1 MLNRRSDIFSLPIIL
16 FFLCVASQ
24 AIADKFPIANSA
36 SPETSYDIAFDGTN
50 FLVAIEAETIGA
62 QLVSPSGELVGSFI
76 STGRSGRSSG
86 RRLDGTGPGF
96 PHVAFDGT
104 NYLLV
109 WTEGTSESVREHVLV
124 GQFVSPSGSTVGEP
138 FEINS
143 AALEA
148 SVRGIAY
155 GDGQYMVAYSQRPF
169 GDAQTSSYYSR
180 TVSSDGD
187 VGPEFS
193 YTCPD
198 PDDECRRGDDSIR
211 AIAFAQ
217 STFLL
222 VWVDRTPPNFPVL
235 GKSLSSSGR
244 LGAEFTINA
253 SPAPSNE
260 NSTVGTDGTNF
271 LVVWADNVGEP
282 GAPDWELFG
291 QLISPFGDPIGDV
304 ISVVENPGNQ
314 LEPYVTFDGV
324 NYLVTWTDTTG
335 LDTTNNDGAC
345 LCWDIR
351 GQYISTSGQRVGSEI
366 VITDDPGNQVFSP
379 TASGDG
385 KTLVAW
391 GDLEA
396 EFENSTSDNVYGD
409 LLTAA
414 EPVDTDGDGIA
425 DHADRD
431 DDNDGVPD
439 AGLDSS
445 HAYLVDHPGDEL
457 HVVDLQTNQ
466 VVDTIALDPAPTAVV
481 ASPDGQRVYIRHDP
495 GTVSVI
501 DTTDNSVV
509 ASIEVGA
516 ASAGDVAIAPINQ
529 RWTPIRSIGGSR
541 LYVTNN
547 VDSTLSVID
556 TELNAVIQ
564 TIAAGQLGSAHSVAV
579 SPAGTELYVTDFD
592 QPGSTFVV
600 DANPVNVNE
609 TPIVTGAGSNKV
621 AFSPDASR
629 AWVSNSN
636 SNSVVVIDTGTRMIE
651 ATVAVGTNPSGL
663 SVTPDGSTVYVANVD
678 SQTVSAINTADLS
691 VTTIE
696 INASTGPSSIAITAD
711 GAFAYV
717 GGVPDSVPII
727 DTTTNTITDTI
738 SVTWEGQLTMLNVQ
752 VTDNCPLVAN
762 ADQVDTD
769 GDGDGD
775 ACEEGADS
783 DGDGVPNTQ
792 DAFPND
798 ATETVDSDM
807 DGVGDNADTDDDNDG
822 MTDVFEDANG
832 LDRLDAADADG
843 DADGDRISNLVEF
856 QQGTDINDAADA
868 GDACLLGDSRDETTS
883 DLPIESRL
891 YIANPG
897 SNRNQQTFLRI
908 VNNNDTATNVEVYG
922 VDDAG
927 VHSRQ
932 GALSFTLAANEAK
945 QMTAQDIEDGN
956 TDKGLDRN
964 LCDGQGKWQLRVRSD
979 NPIVVMGL
987 IRTPDGF
994 LTSLNDVVPTEG
1006 SDNVVYFANPGSNI
1020 NQQTF
1025 LRILNRSE
1033 DTGTVTMT
1041 GVDDAGVTSGGEIT
1055 FTLGPNE
1062 SKQMTAQDIENGN
1075 TGKGLIG
1082 NFDDGT
1088 GKWRITVTSTLDLKV
1103 MSLIRSSDGF
1113 LTNLSGM
1120 VDDSGTDHVIY
1131 FANQAG
1137 HATQQTFLRIINV
1150 SDDTDMVTISGIDD
1164 DGNIA
1169 PGGDVMFELT
1179 GGQSKQMT
1187 GEDLEGGNTGKGLM
1201 GMLGDGEG
1209 RWHLTVSSTLDLRVM
1224 SLVLTSDGFL
1234 TNLSRTTP
1242 RDGGVNDVWIFNPA
1256 SNTNQRSSLRLV
1268 NDSDSQ
1274 GSVTITGIDDGG
1286 NAGDSAVT
1294 FNIMANSAMTI
1305 TSVDLES
1312 GNADLGLVGALGD
1325 GQGKWRLAIESDVDL
1340 QVQSLLETPSGFLTN
1355 LSRPA
1360 ED

>member
-1 MLNRRSDIFSLPIIL
+1 MLNRRLDTFSLPIIL

-24 AIADKFPIANSA
+24 AIADRFPIANSA

-124 GQFVSPSGSTVGEP
+124 GQFLSPSGSTVGEP

-169 GDAQTSSYYSR
+169 RDAQASSYYSR
-180 TVSSDGD
+180 TVSGDGD
-187 VGPEFS
+187 VGPEVS

-222 VWVDRTPPNFPVL
+222 VWVDRIPPNFPVL

-244 LGAEFTINA
+244 LSAEFTINA

-260 NSTVGTDGTNF
+260 NSTVGTDGANF

-291 QLISPFGDPIGDV
+291 QLVSPFGDLIGDV
-304 ISVVENPGNQ
+304 ISVAENPGNQ
-314 LEPYVTFDGV
+314 LQPYVTFDGV

-335 LDTTNNDGAC
+335 LDTTSNDGAC

-409 LLTAA
+409 FLTAA
-414 EPVDTDGDGIA
+414 EPVDTDGDGMA
-425 DHADRD
+425 DHTDTD

-439 AGLDSS
+439 VGLVSS

-457 HVVDLQTNQ
+457 HVVDIQTNQ

-547 VDSTLSVID
+547 VDSTLSIID

-564 TIAAGQLGSAHSVAV
+564 TIAAGQLGTAHSVAV

-609 TPIVTGAGSNKV
+609 TPIETGAGSDKV

-663 SVTPDGSTVYVANVD
+663 SVTPDGSTVYVANVN
-678 SQTVSAINTADLS
+678 SHTVSAINTADLS

-738 SVTWEGQLTMLNVQ
+738 SVTWEGQLTMLNAPA
-752 VTDNCPLVAN
+752 TDNCPLVAN
-762 ADQVDTD
+762 ADQVDMD
-769 GDGDGD
+769 GDGDGN
-775 ACEEGADS
+775 ACDDDADS
-783 DGDGVPNTQ
+783 DGDGVPDPQ

-798 ATETVDSDM
+798 ATETADSDM
-807 DGVGDNADTDDDNDG
+807 DGIGDNADTDDDNDG

-856 QQGTDINDAADA
+856 QEGTDINDAADA

-908 VNNNDTATNVEVYG
+908 VNNNDTATNVEIYG

-927 VHSRQ
+927 VRSRQ

-979 NPIVVMGL
+979 NPIVVMSL

-994 LTSLNDVVPTEG
+994 LTSLNDVVPKEG
-1006 SDNVVYFANPGSNI
+1006 SDNVVYFANPASN
-1020 NQQTF
+1020 NEQQTF
-1025 LRILNRSE
+1025 LRVVNLTDES
-1033 DTGTVTMT
+1033 GTVTIS
-1041 GVDDAGVTSGGEIT
+1041 GIDDTGVTSSGNVT
-1055 FTLGPNE
+1055 FALEPNE
-1062 SKQMTAQDIENGN
+1062 SKQMTAQDLENGN
-1075 TGKGLIG
+1075 TGKGLTG
-1082 NFDDGT
+1082 NLDNGI
-1088 GKWRITVTSTLDLKV
+1088 GKWRLTVSATVDIEVL
-1103 MSLIRSSDGF
+1103 SLIRTQDGF

-1120 VDDSGTDHVIY
+1120 VDLSGTDRVIY
-1131 FANQAG
+1131 FANPASE
-1137 HATQQTFLRIINV
+1137 TYQQTFLRIINL
-1150 SDDTDMVTISGIDD
+1150 SDSQGTVTISGIDD
-1164 DGNIA
+1164 TGNIA
-1169 PGGDVMFELT
+1169 PGGDLMFDLNAGE
-1179 GGQSKQMT
+1179 SKQIT
-1187 GEDLEGGNTGKGLM
+1187 AADLEEGNTNKGLM
-1201 GMLGDGEG
+1201 GMLGDGSG
-1209 RWHLTVSSTLDLRVM
+1209 RWRLTVSSSLDLRVM
-1224 SLVLTSDGFL
+1224 SLVLTPDGFL
-1234 TNLSRTTP
+1234 TNLSRTVPITA
-1242 RDGGVNDVWIFNPA
+1242 GINQVWIFNPA
-1256 SNTNQRSSLRLV
+1256 SNTQQRSVLRLV
-1268 NDSDSQ
+1268 NNSDTQ
-1274 GSVTITGIDDGG
+1274 GSVTITGVDDAG
-1286 NAGDSAVT
+1286 NSPGDTVI
-1294 FNIMANSAMTI
+1294 FNIMSESAMAI
-1305 TSVDLES
+1305 SSQDLEN
-1312 GNADLGLVGALGD
+1312 GNSDLGLVGTLGN
-1325 GQGKWRLAIESDVDL
+1325 GSGKWRLSIDSDVDL

-1355 LSRPA
+1355 LSRPV
-1360 ED
+1360 E